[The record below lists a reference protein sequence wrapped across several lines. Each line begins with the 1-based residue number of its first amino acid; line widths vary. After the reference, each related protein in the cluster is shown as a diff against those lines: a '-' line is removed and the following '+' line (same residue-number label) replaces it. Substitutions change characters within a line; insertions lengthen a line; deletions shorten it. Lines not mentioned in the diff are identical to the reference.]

1 MNTAN
6 FHFTLVT
13 KKDLLEL
20 QAMYRD
26 AFLPMYKKY
35 HDD

>member
-20 QAMYRD
+20 QAAVGPVKLTD
-26 AFLPMYKKY
+26 EII
-35 HDD
+35 